1 MRGKNLILPTKFS
14 RRAAARFM
22 ITMISLVL
30 CSGLSSSVLAQSK
43 YKTLYKFKGG
53 KDGIFHEGGLVLDQ
67 AGNLYG
73 TTAYGGSRNC
83 GIVYELSPSADG
95 SWTKKNCFMTSPAD
109 LTVHLPVANLI
120 FDQAGNLYGTT
131 LSGGQHGAGMVFELS
146 KNSDGSW
153 TEKRLHD
160 FTIQRGAGP
169 CAGLIFDGAGNLYG
183 TTRDG
188 GVHGDGVVFKL
199 TPKTDGTWK
208 ETVLYFFLGV
218 DGGHRSRTLFLMGQ
232 GISMVRR
239 FMAVLIGGGTVFK
252 LTPNSS
258 GRWRGSVLHSFTYGK
273 DGGEPVAGLVLDKAG
288 NLYGTTYLGGVHGRG
303 VVFELTPNAD
313 GSWAETVLHAFTG
326 GKDKSRPLDKFIFDV
341 DGNLYGPDHRVVPP
355 GTASPS
361 NLRPTRPANGRRR
374 CFTPSPTSRGPSP
387 MLA

>member
-1 MRGKNLILPTKFS
+1 MKVVWSSIKLEIFTARQLTAGPVIAALSTSCP
-14 RRAAARFM
+14 RAQMEA
-22 ITMISLVL
+22 
-30 CSGLSSSVLAQSK
+30 
-43 YKTLYKFKGG
+43 
-53 KDGIFHEGGLVLDQ
+53 
-67 AGNLYG
+67 
-73 TTAYGGSRNC
+73 
-83 GIVYELSPSADG
+83 
-95 SWTKKNCFMTSPAD
+95 WTKKLLHDFTCRPD
-109 LTVHLPVANLI
+109 GHLPVANLI

-218 DGGHRSRTLFLMGQ
+218 DGASSQSDVVFVRGRESLWHDGLWRCSWRWHRL
-232 GISMVRR
+232 
-239 FMAVLIGGGTVFK
+239 K

-258 GRWRGSVLHSFTYGK
+258 GRWRGERASQLHLWKGRRRTRCGFGPRQSGK
-273 DGGEPVAGLVLDKAG
+273 SLRH
-288 NLYGTTYLGGVHGRG
+288 YLPWRRPWTGCR
-303 VVFELTPNAD
+303 FRAYPNAD

-326 GKDKSRPLDKFIFDV
+326 GKDGSFPLDKFIFDV
-341 DGNLYGPDHRVVPP
+341 DGNLYG
-355 GTASPS
+355 TASS
-361 NLRPTRPANGRRR
+361 GGTSGYGVAFKLTPTRPANGRRR